1 MRTFHGFD
9 KLILR
14 LKVVIKRDSVIKI
27 VFTNVLEGHLLSQN
41 DIAFFHIALKTET
54 KKAKTEKFL

>member
-27 VFTNVLEGHLLSQN
+27 VFTNVLEGHLLSPN
-41 DIAFFHIALKTET
+41 DIIFFHIALKTET
-54 KKAKTEKFL
+54 KKG